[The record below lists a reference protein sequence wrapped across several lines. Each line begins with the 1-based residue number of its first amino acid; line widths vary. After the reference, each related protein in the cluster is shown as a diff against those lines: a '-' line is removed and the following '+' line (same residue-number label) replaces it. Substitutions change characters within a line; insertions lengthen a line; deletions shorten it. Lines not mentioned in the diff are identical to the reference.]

1 MGHIRNEPEK
11 SLASRFAVLQEGEK
25 KKRRKRESP
34 EEENVLNIQLAVFID
49 RSLVNSIH
57 PWFYGEAKIGQVIK
71 NMTEVLV
78 ESVELQL
85 NHRTLGQNFTIEIVH
100 LETGISLPGLE
111 EEIDWRSRDLDVA
124 SLSELYLKT
133 FCPWQS
139 KQKIPGQ
146 RHWDYAVLLT
156 GPGLYSRIDGSGRI
170 GLSFQGGMCKEVHS
184 CSVMFDQH
192 KLFDG
197 VEISEQGL
205 DKSARTMAHELVHT
219 MGVSHDGQEGNY
231 DCVGFGRI
239 MGPMYFS
246 GATEWSACSKRS
258 LARFVNSY
266 ASGCLRDDSPPT
278 WADRWLRLTLAVSCP
293 LIIGCIWIIWT
304 YVDINSFHKG
314 LENQ

>member
-1 MGHIRNEPEK
+1 MNCSLSLSEK

-170 GLSFQGGMCKEVHS
+170 GLSYQGGMCKEV
-184 CSVMFDQH
+184 
-192 KLFDG
+192 K
-197 VEISEQGL
+197 
-205 DKSARTMAHELVHT
+205 
-219 MGVSHDGQEGNY
+219 
-231 DCVGFGRI
+231 RI
-239 MGPMYFS
+239 
-246 GATEWSACSKRS
+246 TLKR
-258 LARFVNSY
+258 
-266 ASGCLRDDSPPT
+266 
-278 WADRWLRLTLAVSCP
+278 
-293 LIIGCIWIIWT
+293 LI
-304 YVDINSFHKG
+304 
-314 LENQ
+314 L

>member
-1 MGHIRNEPEK
+1 MG
-11 SLASRFAVLQEGEK
+11 
-25 KKRRKRESP
+25 KRESP

-133 FCPWQS
+133 FCLWQS
-139 KQKIPGQ
+139 EQKIPGQ

-156 GPGLYSRIDGSGRI
+156 GPGLYRWCGREA
-170 GLSFQGGMCKEVHS
+170 LR
-184 CSVMFDQH
+184 
-192 KLFDG
+192 L
-197 VEISEQGL
+197 
-205 DKSARTMAHELVHT
+205 ELVWH
-219 MGVSHDGQEGNY
+219 
-231 DCVGFGRI
+231 RK
-239 MGPMYFS
+239 
-246 GATEWSACSKRS
+246 AARS
-258 LARFVNSY
+258 SWWR
-266 ASGCLRDDSPPT
+266 T
-278 WADRWLRLTLAVSCP
+278 TLRLATTLDNMLTTSSLHSRFEVKRITLEMEESDWSTP
-293 LIIGCIWIIWT
+293 IWT
-304 YVDINSFHKG
+304 MP
-314 LENQ
+314 